1 MTGKNVLGC
10 TVAAISMVFLAGVL
24 DGTQA
29 QSLDTEGKI
38 RCTSKTARQM
48 TSVEDICVCEVVTVK
63 MLEYLRQRKDFAAI
77 LEGTTR
83 ACPALAAILID
94 VPVAAI
100 PEAPES
106 RGEGGENRG
115 AGTGSGGGST
125 GNGGQGGGGQ
135 GGGGQGGGGQGGGGQ
150 GGGGQG
156 DKDKGHGNDPDGY
169 DEDNPG
175 KSSGRQNNKTDSC
188 GDDRDRGHGNDADR
202 VDEDNPGC
210 PEGPGKR
217 S

>member
-1 MTGKNVLGC
+1 MSGKMVFSC
-10 TVAAISMVFLAGVL
+10 AFAAISMVFMAGVL

-29 QSLDTEGKI
+29 QSADTEGKI
-38 RCTSKTARQM
+38 RCSTKTARQM

-63 MLEYLRQRKDFAAI
+63 MLEYLRKRKDFAAI
-77 LEGTTR
+77 LEGTSE

-100 PEAPES
+100 PEASEGG
-106 RGEGGENRG
+106 GEGGEDRAPG
-115 AGTGSGGGST
+115 TAGGGGSAGNGGQ
-125 GNGGQGGGGQ
+125 GNGGQGGGQ
-135 GGGGQGGGGQGGGGQ
+135 GGS
-150 GGGGQG
+150 GQG
-156 DKDKGHGNDPDGY
+156 DKDKGHGNDPDGF

-175 KSSGRQNNKTDSC
+175 KSSGRQNDKSDSC
-188 GDDRDRGHGNDADR
+188 DDDRDRGHGNDADG

-210 PEGPGKR
+210 SDGPGQR